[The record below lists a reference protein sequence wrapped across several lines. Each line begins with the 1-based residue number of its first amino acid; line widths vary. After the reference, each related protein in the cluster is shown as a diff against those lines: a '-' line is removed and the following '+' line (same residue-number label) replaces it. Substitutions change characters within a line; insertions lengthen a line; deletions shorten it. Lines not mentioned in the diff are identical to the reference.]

1 MLKISAYIQSLDNT
15 MSKILCLSHKEDVD
29 GLSSAALIK
38 AAFKVSSVIL
48 VDYANFIKV
57 LETVLNEMGDS
68 QSAYNHIFLCD
79 LGLSKKNETVFV
91 NIIKK
96 IMSYGCKVTYID
108 HHDLG
113 LETKSQLKEIGV
125 KLIHSVDE

>member
-1 MLKISAYIQSLDNT
+1 MLKISAYIQNLDNT

-57 LETVLNEMGDS
+57 LE
-68 QSAYNHIFLCD
+68 
-79 LGLSKKNETVFV
+79 LS
-91 NIIKK
+91 
-96 IMSYGCKVTYID
+96 
-108 HHDLG
+108 
-113 LETKSQLKEIGV
+113 
-125 KLIHSVDE
+125 LIHI